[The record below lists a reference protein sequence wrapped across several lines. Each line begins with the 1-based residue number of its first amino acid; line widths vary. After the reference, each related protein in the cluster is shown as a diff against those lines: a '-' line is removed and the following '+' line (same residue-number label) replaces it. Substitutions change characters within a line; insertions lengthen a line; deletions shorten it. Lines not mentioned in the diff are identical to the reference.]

1 MKKGWKIGI
10 GAAVIGVTAVVV
22 AAAFQNSDKRVEA
35 WKGMQHFFEVNKASE
50 LNQYLDY
57 CSFEDMFYKKDM
69 QVSGDLYAEVGKITV
84 KSSMEGTIDKSH
96 RMVKLYSDVGVGGIP
111 FAEFDLYSDDTNLYL
126 SSEIFKDKM
135 LTLDYKQDLYEVGCR
150 YGISHRNMTM
160 LQKGYTGLFQ
170 MAVSQSKNEW
180 VEELLKN
187 KQLRKDLLQIYK
199 HMKVEKQENPDK
211 SVGGY
216 LYHINLKAE
225 DVRIFLNDLCVEY
238 PKIQENGY
246 LDLANLFVS
255 EERGVEIT
263 EIVNDEGF
271 TSELSLENSE
281 SGWQITGKRR
291 EQEREGQSG
300 FESSFGIIVRK
311 DGNGIVNG
319 EINLDYSAAAQTF
332 QLSVKEDITKVSAK
346 MSGIINADSKK
357 GMISIDT
364 QEIQMNCGNRE
375 MKLYGNTQIVF
386 ADYELQLPEE
396 TQVDVIHADAQEL
409 SEIKS
414 EFLQGLKGIVGSAF
428 KQFLGKLRFNF

>member
-1 MKKGWKIGI
+1 
-10 GAAVIGVTAVVV
+10 
-22 AAAFQNSDKRVEA
+22 
-35 WKGMQHFFEVNKASE
+35 
-50 LNQYLDY
+50 
-57 CSFEDMFYKKDM
+57 
-69 QVSGDLYAEVGKITV
+69 
-84 KSSMEGTIDKSH
+84 
-96 RMVKLYSDVGVGGIP
+96 
-111 FAEFDLYSDDTNLYL
+111 
-126 SSEIFKDKM
+126 M